1 VQNIRVRGSGFAAER
16 AHRLKSAFCAALA
29 RRTRSE
35 LRRRRDNME
44 QQLHLFPFAD
54 YWWVYLC
61 FTGFV
66 LVLLLVDL
74 GVFHREAH
82 SVSFKEAGLW
92 CLVWVSLALLF
103 NFAFYQYMLRQFPRE
118 PRLMALPGFDP
129 GETAGRIALE
139 FLAGYVVEY
148 SLSVDNIF
156 VFVVVMSYFAVPAPY
171 QHRVLFFGIL
181 GALVFRA
188 IFIAL
193 GALLLQFN
201 WVIWLFGAFL
211 VITGVR
217 MMFGAEEGPV
227 EPHERWVIRTF
238 RKHVPVTARI
248 EGPQFFVR
256 EQGVLHATPLF
267 IALLF
272 LEMTDIVFAVD
283 SVPAIFGLTSEPL
296 VVFTSNIFAILGLR
310 NLYFLLAGAVD
321 KFHMLKYGL
330 GIVLIFVGLKMA
342 VLNRLW
348 DGHFPIEVSLG
359 IILGVIAGS
368 IVLSLLYP
376 RKTPPQ

>member
-1 VQNIRVRGSGFAAER
+1 MSSVS
-16 AHRLKSAFCAALA
+16 
-29 RRTRSE
+29 
-35 LRRRRDNME
+35 
-44 QQLHLFPFAD
+44 LFPFAE
-54 YWWVYLC
+54 YWWFYIA
-61 FTGFV
+61 FTGLV
-66 LVLLLVDL
+66 LVLLLLDL

-82 SVSFKEAGLW
+82 RVSMREASAW
-92 CLVWVSLALLF
+92 TVVWVSLALAF
-103 NFAFYQYMLRQFPRE
+103 NVAFYFYMLHHFPRDV
-118 PRLMALPGFDP
+118 RLVAIAGFDAAAMAKQ
-129 GETAGRIALE
+129 TALE

-156 VFVVVMSYFAVPAPY
+156 VFVVVMTYFKVPQQL

-193 GALLLQFN
+193 GALLLQFE
-201 WVIWLFGAFL
+201 WVIWLFGGFL
-211 VITGVR
+211 ILTGAR
-217 MMFGAEEGPV
+217 MMFGGEEGPV
-227 EPHERWVIRTF
+227 EPHERWVIRAF
-238 RKHVPVTARI
+238 RRHVPVTGEYRGAS
-248 EGPQFFVR
+248 FFVR
-256 EQGVLHATPLF
+256 EGDGRLHATPLF

-330 GIVLIFVGLKMA
+330 GVVLIFVGLKM
-342 VLNRLW
+342 VWLNRLY
-348 DGHFPIEVSLG
+348 DGHFPIGISLG
-359 IILGVIAGS
+359 IIIGTIAAS
-368 IVLSLLYP
+368 VVLSLVFP
-376 RKTPPQ
+376 AKKQES